1 MAVWRAACA
10 EHGVSDRKLT
20 VYETASERPL

>member
-10 EHGVSDRKLT
+10 AHGVSDRKLFAYQT
-20 VYETASERPL
+20 TSERPL